1 MGRSY
6 SGFDGNLTQDLSS
19 KETPMKI
26 ITSLLAVAVLLGG
39 INIAAAQALPTNP
52 PTPSEG
58 GMPAGGWAP

>member
-6 SGFDGNLTQDLSS
+6 SGFDGNLTQHLSS

-52 PTPSEG
+52 PTVSEG
-58 GMPAGGWAP
+58 GMPPGGWTP

>member
-6 SGFDGNLTQDLSS
+6 SGFDGNLTQHLSS

-52 PTPSEG
+52 STPSEG